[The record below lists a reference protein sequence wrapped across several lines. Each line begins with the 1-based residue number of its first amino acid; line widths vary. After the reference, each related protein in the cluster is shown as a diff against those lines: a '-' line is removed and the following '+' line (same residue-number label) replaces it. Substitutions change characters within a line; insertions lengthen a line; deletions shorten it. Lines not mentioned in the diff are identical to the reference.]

1 MVNPV
6 RAILVALLM
15 VWACTAAAEVA
26 VPPLTG
32 RVVDQTATLSGDDIA
47 ALTQTIRNLELR
59 KGSQIAVLIVP
70 TTQPE
75 SIEQFSLRVAETWK
89 IGRRKIDDG
98 ALLVIAKNDHKL
110 RIEVGYGLEGALTD
124 VTARRIIDEVIT
136 PKFRSGDFAAGIS
149 AGVARIIAVIDGEPL
164 PAPAPEASHGQD
176 SSDWIGFFNPINP
189 FFIIIVGV
197 VGTMLRRMLGRL
209 IGSAATGG
217 AIAWLAW
224 FLLGSITIAGI
235 LGALISVLTFFADS
249 IFAASMNA
257 SRQSGRG
264 RGSGWSG
271 GSYSGGGSSDWSSSS
286 SSGSSDSGGGGGSFG
301 GGGASG
307 SW

>member
-1 MVNPV
+1 M
-6 RAILVALLM
+6 
-15 VWACTAAAEVA
+15 
-26 VPPLTG
+26 
-32 RVVDQTATLSGDDIA
+32 
-47 ALTQTIRNLELR
+47 
-59 KGSQIAVLIVP
+59 P
-70 TTQPE
+70 TTKVTALNNGP
-75 SIEQFSLRVAETWK
+75 LR
-89 IGRRKIDDG
+89 
-98 ALLVIAKNDHKL
+98 
-110 RIEVGYGLEGALTD
+110 LEGEFSICDAEGR
-124 VTARRIIDEVIT
+124 A
-136 PKFRSGDFAAGIS
+136 FGIS

-176 SSDWIGFFNPINP
+176 FGDWIGFFNPINP

-197 VGTMLRRMLGRL
+197 VATVLRNILGRL
-209 IGSAATGG
+209 IGSAATGA

-224 FLLGSITIAGI
+224 FLLGSFAIAGI
-235 LGALISVLTFFADS
+235 LGMIISLLTFFADS

-264 RGSGWSG
+264 RGGGWSG

-286 SSGSSDSGGGGGSFG
+286 GGSSGSSDSGGGGGSFG